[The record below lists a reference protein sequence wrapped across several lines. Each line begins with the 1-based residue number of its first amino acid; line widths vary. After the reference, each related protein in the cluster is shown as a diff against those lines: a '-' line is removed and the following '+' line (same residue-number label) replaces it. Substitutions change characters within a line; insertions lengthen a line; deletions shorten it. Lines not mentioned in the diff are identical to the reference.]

1 MSMNINVC
9 RKSNSDLLSCALAAV
24 SVTAIWYAL
33 VIVTDFMRPKGLP
46 SFPLVWTLLAGLC
59 PFIGT
64 MFAVL
69 MLLMHRRGGRINA
82 ALFYG
87 ALFGSLTPWVFWAF
101 L

>member
-1 MSMNINVC
+1 MNVNVS
-9 RKSNSDLLSCALAAV
+9 RKSNADLLSCTTAAI

-33 VIVTDFMRPKGLP
+33 VFVTDIVGSRGLP
-46 SFPLVWTLLAGLC
+46 SFPPVWTVLAGLC

-87 ALFGSLTPWVFWAF
+87 ALFASLTPWIFWAF